1 MKHCWVCDEDVPGM
15 LEAIE
20 NSALSTW
27 IRESPSIFGYTLI
40 LAAHAVGLAIVVGT
54 ATAIALRL
62 LGFPKEIPL
71 AAMRKVFPVTFF
83 GFWLNAISGVLLYIT
98 EIKKMNA
105 MPAFWGKL
113 SGIALGMILLLI
125 IRKRVFGDTD
135 SIERG
140 AVPAGSR
147 QLAYAMLVC
156 WYFALIAGRLTGY
169 PGLVAE
175 YFGI

>member
-1 MKHCWVCDEDVPGM
+1 M

-27 IRESPSIFGYTLI
+27 IRESPAIYGYTLI
-40 LAAHAVGLAIVVGT
+40 LAAHAVGLAIVMGT

-62 LGFPKEIPL
+62 LGFPKEVPL

-98 EIKKMNA
+98 EIAKMNA
-105 MPAFWGKL
+105 MPAFWGKM
-113 SGIALGMILLLI
+113 SGVALGMVFLLI
-125 IRKRVFGDTD
+125 IRKRVFGDTA
-135 SIERG
+135 SLELG
-140 AVPAGSR
+140 VVPAGGR
-147 QLAYAMLVC
+147 QLAYAMMFC
-156 WYFALIAGRLTGY
+156 WCLALIAGRLTGY
-169 PGLVAE
+169 PALVTM